1 MGTHIIS
8 LWDDA
13 VEVML
18 NMKHLHSAAQEL
30 LYLQ

>member
-1 MGTHIIS
+1 MGTYVIS

-18 NMKHLHSAAQEL
+18 NMKHLHSAAQEPL
-30 LYLQ
+30 CIH